1 MLLKRIFLS
10 LCLFS
15 LPLLADDY
23 KTPITLPHVD
33 REMTM
38 AGFWIS
44 QHPSPD
50 AVIMSPDAIDSFNTA
65 NHQKSTKDIFRLL
78 TTFNPTSFATSEEQ
92 TLQSTINQQ
101 LITIDGIQ
109 ASSSLF
115 DGIRQTMNL
124 DHVGSTIK
132 PTCGM
137 VVHYTNERVLPTNEG
152 LYDSGDGLYTYK
164 LGLFDLLQ
172 NSALDVGTPVVV
184 LHVSSDQQWY
194 YVVTEICDGWVA
206 ASDVALGT
214 EQEVRIFS
222 DITSPVVAIQPHADL
237 FLNTEKTNYY
247 DSIRM
252 GMTLP
257 LIANTGENV
266 TVKIPTSTS
275 DGTLQIVEA
284 TMNANEVHI
293 GYLPYTARNIYE
305 AAFAMLNQ
313 PYGWGD
319 SFGQQDC
326 SRFLDMVFKTVG
338 IKLPRNST
346 DEANAATRVGT
357 FLAGSSDATRL
368 QLFSNFPAG
377 TTFLH
382 LPGHI
387 MLYLGTVNGIPYAI
401 HDTTRF
407 YSEED
412 DDPTIN
418 FMNRVLVSDL
428 SLQSAIGTHPS
439 YLQRL
444 TDADA
449 VE

>member
-10 LCLFS
+10 LLLFS

-50 AVIMSPDAIDSFNTA
+50 AVIMSPDAINTFNAA
-65 NHQKSTKDIFRLL
+65 NHQKNTKDIFRLL
-78 TTFNPTSFATSEEQ
+78 TTFNPTSFAASEQ
-92 TLQSTINQQ
+92 QALQSIINQQ

-109 ASSSLF
+109 ADSSLF

-124 DHVGSTIK
+124 DHVGNAIK

-137 VVHYTNERVLPTNEG
+137 IVHYTNERVLPTNEG
-152 LYDSGDGLYTYK
+152 LYDAGDGLYTYK

-184 LHVSSDQQWY
+184 LHISTDQQWY

-214 EQEVRIFS
+214 EEEVRIFS
-222 DITSPVVAIQPHADL
+222 DTTSPVVAVQPHADL
-237 FLNTEKTNYY
+237 FLNAEKTNYY

-257 LIANTGENV
+257 LVASAGENV
-266 TVKIPTSTS
+266 TVKIPTANS
-275 DGTLQIVEA
+275 DGSLQIVEA
-284 TMNANEVHI
+284 TMNTDEVHA

-326 SRFLDMVFKTVG
+326 SRFLNMVFKTVG
-338 IKLPRNST
+338 IELPRNSA

-357 FLAGSSDATRL
+357 FLAGSPDAARL
-368 QLFSNFPAG
+368 QLFSNFPVG
-377 TTFLH
+377 TTLLH

-387 MLYLGTVNGIPYAI
+387 MLYLGSVNGTPYAI

-407 YSEED
+407 YSED
-412 DDPTIN
+412 AGDPTIN
-418 FMNRVLVSDL
+418 FMNRVFVSDL
-428 SLQSAIGTHPS
+428 SLQSALGTHLS

>member
-1 MLLKRIFLS
+1 MLLKRIFISLFLLS
-10 LCLFS
+10 LS
-15 LPLLADDY
+15 LQADDY
-23 KTPITLPHVD
+23 KTPVILPHVD

-50 AVIMSPDAIDSFNTA
+50 AVIMDPQAISVFNLA
-65 NHQKSTKDIFRLL
+65 NHQKSTKNIFRLF
-78 TTFNPTSFATSEEQ
+78 TSFNPTSFAASEQQ
-92 TLQSTINQQ
+92 TLQSIINQQ

-109 ASSSLF
+109 ADSSLF
-115 DGIRQTMNL
+115 DEIRQTMNL
-124 DHVGSTIK
+124 DHAGSIMK

-152 LYDSGDGLYTYK
+152 LYDPGDGLYTYK

-184 LHVSSDQQWY
+184 LHISNDQQWY

-206 ASDVALGT
+206 AADVALGT
-214 EQEVRIFS
+214 EEQVRIFS
-222 DITSPVVAIQPHADL
+222 DMNSPVVAVQPHADL
-237 FLNTEKTNYY
+237 FLNSEKTDYY

-257 LIANTGENV
+257 LVSSAGDNV
-266 TVKIPTSTS
+266 TVKMPTASA
-275 DGTLQIVEA
+275 DGSLKIIEA
-284 TMNANEVHI
+284 TMNTDEVHI

-326 SRFLDMVFKTVG
+326 SRFLDMVFGTVG

-346 DEANAATRVGT
+346 DEANAGTRVGT
-357 FLAGSSDATRL
+357 FVAGSSDVDRL
-368 QLFSNFPAG
+368 QLFSHFPAG

-387 MLYLGTVNGIPYAI
+387 MLYLGTINGTPYAI

-407 YSEED
+407 YSED
-412 DDPTIN
+412 AGDPTIN
-418 FMNRVLVSDL
+418 FLNCVIVSDL
-428 SLQSAIGTHPS
+428 SLQSALGTHPS

-449 VE
+449 VK